1 MERSLEQELRQS
13 KERAEMLLNI
23 AAEIIIWEDFDGT
36 ILLLNEA
43 GHKILGYTSPELIGK
58 NWFDTC
64 IPAENRQEVQR
75 YFRMLKESAPTSI
88 ANHENEVVTRT
99 GERKTILWHNSML
112 KDENGKDIG
121 LFSSGEDITD
131 RKNAELALQALNE
144 EYEAMNEE
152 LRSTT
157 DELHAQNEELLRS
170 QESLKRSEAQLRQ
183 AESAARIGHWTLD
196 LNTGTMTAS
205 KGAEAIY
212 GVDFE
217 TASLAEIQK
226 IPLPEYRPM
235 LDKALADLI
244 TKGKRYDLH
253 FKIRRQNDG
262 AIVAIHSV
270 ATFDSA
276 ANTVFG
282 VLHDITRLKETEET
296 LQKSVESLSFVLDAS
311 NLGYSDNDFT
321 TGTIIRN
328 ERWAAM
334 LGYTLSEI
342 EENDI
347 RLEDLMHPDDAQEA
361 ERITQEHLA
370 GKTDSYR
377 MQYRLRTK
385 QGTYKW
391 ILDCGKV
398 IARDPDGRPTRA
410 CGTHQDIT
418 EEKEYEKK
426 IEKLLA
432 DKELLLKEVHHRIKN
447 NMNTISSLLF
457 LQAETVGE
465 PAAVNALHDAI
476 HRIQSMSILYDKLY
490 RSDDYTVLSVR
501 EYLSALV
508 DDVLANFP
516 NGMQVTARKDMQEF
530 TLDARRLQPLGIIV
544 NELLTNTMKYAFKGR
559 SGGTLAI
566 SASIVDGHITISV
579 QDDGNGIPDAVSFEN
594 STGFGLQLV
603 QALTEQLRGRIRIER
618 GNGTRVVL
626 EFPA

>member
-1 MERSLEQELRQS
+1 MEQREVAELLRSKQ
-13 KERAEMLLNI
+13 RAEMLLDI

-64 IPAENRQEVQR
+64 LPQENRQEVRR
-75 YFRMLKESAPTSI
+75 YFKTFKESPPATI
-88 ANHENEVVTRT
+88 GNHENQVITRT
-99 GERKTILWHNSML
+99 GERKTILWHNAML
-112 KDENGKDIG
+112 KDKDGKIIG

-131 RKNAELALQALNE
+131 RKNAELALQAANE
-144 EYEAMNEE
+144 EYQVINEE

-157 DELHAQNEELLRS
+157 EELRAQNEELQRS
-170 QESLKRSEAQLRQ
+170 QESLRLSEARLCQ
-183 AESAARIGHWTLD
+183 AEAAAGVGHWTLD
-196 LNTGTMTAS
+196 LNTSTMTAS
-205 KGAEAIY
+205 RGAEAIY

-217 TASLAEIQK
+217 SASLAEVQK

-235 LDKALADLI
+235 LDKALFDLVARGI
-244 TKGKRYDLH
+244 PYDLH

-262 AIVAIHSV
+262 AIIAVHSV
-270 ATFDSA
+270 ATFDGA

-282 VLHDITRLKETEET
+282 VLHDITALKETEES
-296 LQKSVESLSFVLDAS
+296 LKKSVESLSFVLEAS
-311 NLGYSDNDFT
+311 NLGYSDNDLS
-321 TGTIIRN
+321 TGTIVRN
-328 ERWAAM
+328 ERWARM

-342 EENDI
+342 QENNI
-347 RLEDLMHPDDAQEA
+347 PLADLIHPDDAAEV

-370 GKTDSYR
+370 GTTDTYR
-377 MQYRLRTK
+377 MRYRLRTK
-385 QGTYKW
+385 DGSYRW

-398 IARDPDGRPTRA
+398 IARDSEGRPTRI

-418 EEKEYEKK
+418 EEQEYEKR
-426 IEKLLA
+426 IEKLLD

-457 LQAETVGE
+457 LQAETVRE
-465 PAAVNALHDAI
+465 PAAVSALHDAI

-490 RSDDYTVLSVR
+490 HSEEYTALSVA
-501 EYLSALV
+501 EYLSALL

-516 NGMQVTARKDMQEF
+516 NGMLVRAKRELQEF

-544 NELLTNTMKYAFKGR
+544 NELLTNIMKYAFKGR
-559 SGGTLAI
+559 DGGLITL
-566 SASIVDGHITISV
+566 SASTADGHITIAV
-579 QDDGNGIPDAVSFEN
+579 GDNGNGVPESVSFEN

-603 QALTEQLRGRIRIER
+603 YALVEQLNGTIRLER
-618 GNGTRVVL
+618 GGGTSVVL